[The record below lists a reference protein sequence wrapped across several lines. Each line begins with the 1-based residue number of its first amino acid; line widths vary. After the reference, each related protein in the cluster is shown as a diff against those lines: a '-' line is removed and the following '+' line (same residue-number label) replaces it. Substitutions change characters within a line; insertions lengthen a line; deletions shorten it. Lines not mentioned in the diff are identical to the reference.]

1 MNDNRTHVHCERHL
15 NNIQTDPNITPPLGS
30 AQPSALL
37 VHSERTGAVGQV
49 SFWFPRR
56 LKHRIPTPLD
66 KILRTTTPTRAMI
79 KDVFNF
85 VLARLISSRT
95 ENWYVSFV
103 GMRAIVANSGLEL
116 RGMKHVMNTPLAR
129 QLKAERHSAD
139 SSNDTKR
146 SNKLSSEFSRQP
158 RCKLEMLSRQPC
170 IATNDNVGRPA
181 TPICVLCHRH
191 SSARNRITY

>member
-1 MNDNRTHVHCERHL
+1 M
-15 NNIQTDPNITPPLGS
+15 
-30 AQPSALL
+30 
-37 VHSERTGAVGQV
+37 
-49 SFWFPRR
+49 
-56 LKHRIPTPLD
+56 
-66 KILRTTTPTRAMI
+66 RAMI
-79 KDVFNF
+79 KNVFYF

-95 ENWYVSFV
+95 ENWYVSCV
-103 GMRAIVANSGLEL
+103 GIRAIVANSGLEL

-191 SSARNRITY
+191 SSARNCVTY

>member
-1 MNDNRTHVHCERHL
+1 
-15 NNIQTDPNITPPLGS
+15 
-30 AQPSALL
+30 
-37 VHSERTGAVGQV
+37 
-49 SFWFPRR
+49 
-56 LKHRIPTPLD
+56 
-66 KILRTTTPTRAMI
+66 MI
-79 KDVFNF
+79 KNVFYF
-85 VLARLISSRT
+85 VLARLISGRT
-95 ENWYVSFV
+95 ENWYVSCV
-103 GMRAIVANSGLEL
+103 GIRAIVANSGLEL

-146 SNKLSSEFSRQP
+146 SNKLRSEFSRHP

-191 SSARNRITY
+191 SSARNRIMY